1 MSVQDQQPTQI
12 SEKVTT
18 TLLDRMYNN
27 FVKIT
32 DWVMKGKESKYPM
45 PKALAWL
52 FDTTE
57 SNQSEVAELK
67 NLVGTLQ
74 QNLVKKELRI
84 AQLDTALQGVN
95 AALKQ
100 VVDAVNAQQQ
110 QAPATFAPQTQN
122 PVAPEPIVT
131 TPAPQPAPA
140 PVEVVDELVDLDDV
154 VSGNADLVVSGNAD
168 LVVSGNADLVTA
180 EAMSKAKGE
189 QVVAQT
195 APVVPHPATSPN
207 EQAIQVSAEAIGAG
221 NIDPASYQA
230 LDAEIGA
237 LLG

>member
-1 MSVQDQQPTQI
+1 MSIQDQQPTQV

-18 TLLDRMYNN
+18 ALLDRMYNN

-95 AALKQ
+95 TALKQ

-110 QAPATFAPQTQN
+110 APA
-122 PVAPEPIVT
+122 PIVT
-131 TPAPQPAPA
+131 TPAPEPTPA
-140 PVEVVDELVDLDDV
+140 PVEVVEELVDLDDV
-154 VSGNADLVVSGNAD
+154 VSD
-168 LVVSGNADLVTA
+168 NADLVT
-180 EAMSKAKGE
+180 GE

-207 EQAIQVSAEAIGAG
+207 EQAIQVSAEAIGVG

>member
-74 QNLVKKELRI
+74 QNLVEKELRI

-95 AALKQ
+95 TVLKQ
-100 VVDAVNAQQQ
+100 VVDAVNAQHQ
-110 QAPATFAPQTQN
+110 QAPA
-122 PVAPEPIVT
+122 PIVT
-131 TPAPQPAPA
+131 TPAPEPTPA
-140 PVEVVDELVDLDDV
+140 PVEVVEELVDLDDV
-154 VSGNADLVVSGNAD
+154 VSD
-168 LVVSGNADLVTA
+168 NADLVT
-180 EAMSKAKGE
+180 GE
-189 QVVAQT
+189 QVVA
-195 APVVPHPATSPN
+195 HPATSPN

-237 LLG
+237 LLSK

>member
-1 MSVQDQQPTQI
+1 MSIQDQQPTQI

-95 AALKQ
+95 TVLKQ
-100 VVDAVNAQQQ
+100 VVDAVNAQHQ
-110 QAPATFAPQTQN
+110 QAPE
-122 PVAPEPIVT
+122 PVVT

-140 PVEVVDELVDLDDV
+140 PVEVVEELVDLDEV
-154 VSGNADLVVSGNAD
+154 ISGNAD
-168 LVVSGNADLVTA
+168 LVVSGNADLVT
-180 EAMSKAKGE
+180 GE

-230 LDAEIGA
+230 LDAEISA

>member
-57 SNQSEVAELK
+57 SNANEVAELK
-67 NLVGTLQ
+67 QLITTLQ
-74 QNLVKKELRI
+74 QNLVEKELRI

-95 AALKQ
+95 TVLKQ
-100 VVDAVNAQQQ
+100 VVDAVNAQHQ

-140 PVEVVDELVDLDDV
+140 PVEVVEELVDLDDV
-154 VSGNADLVVSGNAD
+154 VSD
-168 LVVSGNADLVTA
+168 NADLVT
-180 EAMSKAKGE
+180 GE
-189 QVVAQT
+189 QVVA
-195 APVVPHPATSPN
+195 HPATSPN
-207 EQAIQVSAEAIGAG
+207 EQAIQASAEAIGAG

>member
-1 MSVQDQQPTQI
+1 MSEQNLSP
-12 SEKVTT
+12 KVTP

-32 DWVMKGKESKYPM
+32 DWVVKGKESKYPL

-57 SNQSEVAELK
+57 SNANEVVELK
-67 NLVGTLQ
+67 QLVTTLQNNLVQ
-74 QNLVKKELRI
+74 KEQRI
-84 AQLDTALQGVN
+84 TALDGALQNVN
-95 AALKQ
+95 ATLKQ
-100 VVDAVNAQQQ
+100 LVDLANAQHQ

-122 PVAPEPIVT
+122 PVVSEPVAPALQP
-131 TPAPQPAPA
+131 TPTPA

-154 VSGNADLVVSGNAD
+154 ASTEPSSGG
-168 LVVSGNADLVTA
+168 
-180 EAMSKAKGE
+180 MSAVPNTGE
-189 QVVAQT
+189 QSQNASLTPSTQV
-195 APVVPHPATSPN
+195 SPN
-207 EQAIQVSAEAIGAG
+207 EQAIQVSAAAVGAG

-237 LLG
+237 LLKK

>member
-1 MSVQDQQPTQI
+1 MTEQVQQPTQI

-67 NLVGTLQ
+67 SLVGTLQ
-74 QNLVKKELRI
+74 QNLVQKEQRI
-84 AQLDTALQGVN
+84 VQLDTALQGVN
-95 AALKQ
+95 AVLKQ
-100 VVDAVNAQQQ
+100 VVDAVNAQHQ

-122 PVAPEPIVT
+122 PVVSEPV
-131 TPAPQPAPA
+131 APQPAPTPA
-140 PVEVVDELVDLDDV
+140 PVVEVVEELVDLDDV
-154 VSGNADLVVSGNAD
+154 
-168 LVVSGNADLVTA
+168 T
-180 EAMSKAKGE
+180 GE

-195 APVVPHPATSPN
+195 APVAPQPAVSPN
-207 EQAIQVSAEAIGAG
+207 EQAIQVSAEAVGAG

-237 LLG
+237 LLAK

>member
-18 TLLDRMYNN
+18 ALLDRMYNN

-95 AALKQ
+95 TVLKQ
-100 VVDAVNAQQQ
+100 VVDAVNAQQ

-122 PVAPEPIVT
+122 PVVPEPVVT

-154 VSGNADLVVSGNAD
+154 VSGNADLVI
-168 LVVSGNADLVTA
+168 
-180 EAMSKAKGE
+180 GE

-195 APVVPHPATSPN
+195 APVVPHPTTSPN

-230 LDAEIGA
+230 LDAEINA

>member
-67 NLVGTLQ
+67 SLVGTLQ

-95 AALKQ
+95 TVLKQ

-110 QAPATFAPQTQN
+110 APA
-122 PVAPEPIVT
+122 PIVT

-140 PVEVVDELVDLDDV
+140 PVEVVEELVDLDDV
-154 VSGNADLVVSGNAD
+154 LSGNADLV
-168 LVVSGNADLVTA
+168 LSGNADLVT
-180 EAMSKAKGE
+180 GE

>member
-57 SNQSEVAELK
+57 SNANEVAELK
-67 NLVGTLQ
+67 QLITTLQ
-74 QNLVKKELRI
+74 QNLVEKELRI

-95 AALKQ
+95 TVLKQ
-100 VVDAVNAQQQ
+100 VVDAVNAQHQQ
-110 QAPATFAPQTQN
+110 
-122 PVAPEPIVT
+122 APEPIVT

-140 PVEVVDELVDLDDV
+140 PVEVVEELVDLDDV
-154 VSGNADLVVSGNAD
+154 VSD
-168 LVVSGNADLVTA
+168 NADLVT
-180 EAMSKAKGE
+180 GE

-237 LLG
+237 LLSK

>member
-1 MSVQDQQPTQI
+1 MSAQDQQPTQI
-12 SEKVTT
+12 SEKVTP

-74 QNLVKKELRI
+74 QNLVEKELRI

-95 AALKQ
+95 TVLKQ
-100 VVDAVNAQQQ
+100 VVDAVNAQHQQ
-110 QAPATFAPQTQN
+110 
-122 PVAPEPIVT
+122 APEPIVT

-140 PVEVVDELVDLDDV
+140 PVEVVEELVDLDDV
-154 VSGNADLVVSGNAD
+154 VSD
-168 LVVSGNADLVTA
+168 NADLVT
-180 EAMSKAKGE
+180 GE
-189 QVVAQT
+189 QVVA
-195 APVVPHPATSPN
+195 HPATSPN

>member
-18 TLLDRMYNN
+18 ALLDRMYNN

-110 QAPATFAPQTQN
+110 APATFAPQTQN
-122 PVAPEPIVT
+122 PVVPEPVVT

-154 VSGNADLVVSGNAD
+154 M
-168 LVVSGNADLVTA
+168 SGNADLVTA

-195 APVVPHPATSPN
+195 APVVPHPTTSPN

>member
-1 MSVQDQQPTQI
+1 MNEAQQPTQI

-110 QAPATFAPQTQN
+110 APATFAPQ
-122 PVAPEPIVT
+122 PIVT

-140 PVEVVDELVDLDDV
+140 PVEVIEELVDLDEV
-154 VSGNADLVVSGNAD
+154 V
-168 LVVSGNADLVTA
+168 T
-180 EAMSKAKGE
+180 GE

-195 APVVPHPATSPN
+195 APSAPQPAVSPN

>member
-74 QNLVKKELRI
+74 QNLVDKELRI

-95 AALKQ
+95 TVLKQ
-100 VVDAVNAQQQ
+100 VVDAVNAQHQQ
-110 QAPATFAPQTQN
+110 
-122 PVAPEPIVT
+122 APEPIVT

-140 PVEVVDELVDLDDV
+140 PVEVVEELVDLDDV
-154 VSGNADLVVSGNAD
+154 VSD
-168 LVVSGNADLVTA
+168 NADLVT
-180 EAMSKAKGE
+180 GE
-189 QVVAQT
+189 QVVA
-195 APVVPHPATSPN
+195 HPATSPN

-237 LLG
+237 LLSK

>member
-1 MSVQDQQPTQI
+1 MSEQNLSP
-12 SEKVTT
+12 KVTP

-32 DWVMKGKESKYPM
+32 DWVVKGKESKYPM
-45 PKALAWL
+45 PKALVWL

-67 NLVGTLQ
+67 SLITTLQ
-74 QNLVKKELRI
+74 SNLIEKEQRI
-84 AQLDTALQGVN
+84 TALDGALQNVN
-95 AALKQ
+95 STLKQ
-100 VVDAVNAQQQ
+100 LVDAVNAQHQ

-122 PVAPEPIVT
+122 PVASESVVT
-131 TPAPQPAPA
+131 APQPAPA
-140 PVEVVDELVDLDDV
+140 PVEVVEELVDLDDV
-154 VSGNADLVVSGNAD
+154 
-168 LVVSGNADLVTA
+168 T
-180 EAMSKAKGE
+180 GE

-195 APVVPHPATSPN
+195 APVAPQPAVSPN
-207 EQAIQVSAEAIGAG
+207 EQAIQVSAEAVGAG

-230 LDAEIGA
+230 LDAEISA

>member
-74 QNLVKKELRI
+74 QNLVDKELRI

-95 AALKQ
+95 TVLKQ
-100 VVDAVNAQQQ
+100 VVDAVNAQHQ
-110 QAPATFAPQTQN
+110 QAPA
-122 PVAPEPIVT
+122 PIVT

-140 PVEVVDELVDLDDV
+140 PVEVVEELVDLDDV
-154 VSGNADLVVSGNAD
+154 VSD
-168 LVVSGNADLVTA
+168 NADLVT
-180 EAMSKAKGE
+180 GE

>member
-74 QNLVKKELRI
+74 QNLVEKELRI

-95 AALKQ
+95 TVLKQ
-100 VVDAVNAQQQ
+100 VVDAVNAQHQQ
-110 QAPATFAPQTQN
+110 
-122 PVAPEPIVT
+122 APEPIVT

-140 PVEVVDELVDLDDV
+140 PVEVVEELVDLDDV
-154 VSGNADLVVSGNAD
+154 VSD
-168 LVVSGNADLVTA
+168 NADLVT
-180 EAMSKAKGE
+180 GE

>member
-1 MSVQDQQPTQI
+1 MSESVQAQQPTQI

-67 NLVGTLQ
+67 SLVGTLQ
-74 QNLVKKELRI
+74 QNLVQKELRI

-95 AALKQ
+95 TVLKQ
-100 VVDAVNAQQQ
+100 VVDAVNAQHQQ
-110 QAPATFAPQTQN
+110 
-122 PVAPEPIVT
+122 APEPIVT

-140 PVEVVDELVDLDDV
+140 PVEVVEELVDLDDV
-154 VSGNADLVVSGNAD
+154 VSD
-168 LVVSGNADLVTA
+168 NADLVT
-180 EAMSKAKGE
+180 GE
-189 QVVAQT
+189 QVVA
-195 APVVPHPATSPN
+195 HPATSPN

-237 LLG
+237 LLSK

>member
-57 SNQSEVAELK
+57 SNQSGVAELK

-74 QNLVKKELRI
+74 QNLVEKELRI

-95 AALKQ
+95 TVLKQ
-100 VVDAVNAQQQ
+100 VVDAVNAQHQQ
-110 QAPATFAPQTQN
+110 
-122 PVAPEPIVT
+122 APEPIVT

-140 PVEVVDELVDLDDV
+140 PVEVVEELVDLDDV
-154 VSGNADLVVSGNAD
+154 VSD
-168 LVVSGNADLVTA
+168 NADLVT
-180 EAMSKAKGE
+180 GE
-189 QVVAQT
+189 QVVA
-195 APVVPHPATSPN
+195 HPATSPN

-237 LLG
+237 LLSK

>member
-1 MSVQDQQPTQI
+1 
-12 SEKVTT
+12 
-18 TLLDRMYNN
+18 
-27 FVKIT
+27 
-32 DWVMKGKESKYPM
+32 M

-57 SNQSEVAELK
+57 SNQSELAELK

-74 QNLVKKELRI
+74 QNLVEKELRI

-95 AALKQ
+95 TVLKQ
-100 VVDAVNAQQQ
+100 VVDAVNAQHQQ
-110 QAPATFAPQTQN
+110 
-122 PVAPEPIVT
+122 APEPIVT

-140 PVEVVDELVDLDDV
+140 PVEVAEELVDLDEV
-154 VSGNADLVVSGNAD
+154 M
-168 LVVSGNADLVTA
+168 SGNADLVT
-180 EAMSKAKGE
+180 GE

-195 APVVPHPATSPN
+195 AASPN

-230 LDAEIGA
+230 LDAEINA

>member
-1 MSVQDQQPTQI
+1 MTEQVQQPIQPVVQAEPVRL

-32 DWVMKGKESKYPM
+32 DWVMKGKESKYAM

-57 SNQSEVAELK
+57 NNQAEVAELK
-67 NLVGTLQ
+67 QLVTTLQSNLVQ
-74 QNLVKKELRI
+74 KEQRI
-84 AQLDTALQGVN
+84 TQLDTALQGVN
-95 AALKQ
+95 TVLKQ
-100 VVDAVNAQQQ
+100 VVDAINAQHQ

-122 PVAPEPIVT
+122 PVVPEPVA
-131 TPAPQPAPA
+131 PAPQPAPA
-140 PVEVVDELVDLDDV
+140 LVEVTEELVDLDDV
-154 VSGNADLVVSGNAD
+154 TS
-168 LVVSGNADLVTA
+168 
-180 EAMSKAKGE
+180 E
-189 QVVAQT
+189 QVVVQT
-195 APVVPHPATSPN
+195 APVASQPAVSLN
-207 EQAIQVSAEAIGAG
+207 EQAIQVSAEAVGAG

-237 LLG
+237 LLGK

>member
-18 TLLDRMYNN
+18 PLLDRMYNN

-67 NLVGTLQ
+67 SLVVTLQ

-95 AALKQ
+95 TALKQ
-100 VVDAVNAQQQ
+100 VMDAVNAQHQQ
-110 QAPATFAPQTQN
+110 
-122 PVAPEPIVT
+122 APEPIVT
-131 TPAPQPAPA
+131 TPAPAPQPAPA
-140 PVEVVDELVDLDDV
+140 APVVDELVDLDDV
-154 VSGNADLVVSGNAD
+154 LSGNADP
-168 LVVSGNADLVTA
+168 VT
-180 EAMSKAKGE
+180 GE

-195 APVVPHPATSPN
+195 APVVPHPATSPH

>member
-1 MSVQDQQPTQI
+1 MTEQVQQPTQI

-32 DWVMKGKESKYPM
+32 DWVVKGKESKYPL

-67 NLVGTLQ
+67 SLVGTLQ
-74 QNLVKKELRI
+74 QNLVQKEQRI
-84 AQLDTALQGVN
+84 VQLDTALQGVN
-95 AALKQ
+95 AVLKQ
-100 VVDAVNAQQQ
+100 VVDAVNAQHQQ
-110 QAPATFAPQTQN
+110 DPATFAPQTQN
-122 PVAPEPIVT
+122 PVVSEPV
-131 TPAPQPAPA
+131 APQPAPTPA
-140 PVEVVDELVDLDDV
+140 PVVEVVEELVDLDDV
-154 VSGNADLVVSGNAD
+154 
-168 LVVSGNADLVTA
+168 T
-180 EAMSKAKGE
+180 GE

-195 APVVPHPATSPN
+195 APVAPQPAVSPN
-207 EQAIQVSAEAIGAG
+207 EQAIQVSAEAVGAG

-237 LLG
+237 LLSK

>member
-67 NLVGTLQ
+67 QLITTLQ
-74 QNLVKKELRI
+74 QNLVEKELRI

-95 AALKQ
+95 TVLKQ
-100 VVDAVNAQQQ
+100 VVDAVNAQHQQ
-110 QAPATFAPQTQN
+110 
-122 PVAPEPIVT
+122 APEPIVT

-140 PVEVVDELVDLDDV
+140 PVEVVEELVDLDDV
-154 VSGNADLVVSGNAD
+154 VSD
-168 LVVSGNADLVTA
+168 NADLVT
-180 EAMSKAKGE
+180 GE
-189 QVVAQT
+189 QVVA
-195 APVVPHPATSPN
+195 HPATSPN

-237 LLG
+237 LLSK

>member
-1 MSVQDQQPTQI
+1 
-12 SEKVTT
+12 
-18 TLLDRMYNN
+18 
-27 FVKIT
+27 
-32 DWVMKGKESKYPM
+32 M

-57 SNQSEVAELK
+57 SNQSQVAELK

-74 QNLVKKELRI
+74 QNLVEKELRI

-95 AALKQ
+95 TVLKQ
-100 VVDAVNAQQQ
+100 VVDAVNAQHQ
-110 QAPATFAPQTQN
+110 QAPA
-122 PVAPEPIVT
+122 PIVT

-140 PVEVVDELVDLDDV
+140 PVEVVEELVDLDDV
-154 VSGNADLVVSGNAD
+154 VSGNADLV
-168 LVVSGNADLVTA
+168 T
-180 EAMSKAKGE
+180 GE

>member
-1 MSVQDQQPTQI
+1 MTEQVQQPTQI

-18 TLLDRMYNN
+18 VLLDRMYNN

-57 SNQSEVAELK
+57 SNQAEVAELK
-67 NLVGTLQ
+67 SLVGTLQ
-74 QNLVKKELRI
+74 QNLVQKEQRI

-95 AALKQ
+95 AVLKQ

-110 QAPATFAPQTQN
+110 PPATFAPQTQDL
-122 PVAPEPIVT
+122 VVPEPVIT
-131 TPAPQPAPA
+131 TPAPTPT
-140 PVEVVDELVDLDDV
+140 PVPVVDELVDLDDV
-154 VSGNADLVVSGNAD
+154 VSGNADLV
-168 LVVSGNADLVTA
+168 T
-180 EAMSKAKGE
+180 GE
-189 QVVAQT
+189 Q
-195 APVVPHPATSPN
+195 PASPN
-207 EQAIQVSAEAIGAG
+207 EQAIQVSADAIGAG
-221 NIDPASYQA
+221 NIDPASYAA

-237 LLG
+237 LLANN

>member
-57 SNQSEVAELK
+57 SNQSQVAELK

-74 QNLVKKELRI
+74 QNLVEKEQRI
-84 AQLDTALQGVN
+84 TALDTALQGVN
-95 AALKQ
+95 AVLKQ
-100 VVDAVNAQQQ
+100 VVDAVNAQHQ

-122 PVAPEPIVT
+122 PVASEPVVT
-131 TPAPQPAPA
+131 APQPAPA
-140 PVEVVDELVDLDDV
+140 PVEVVEELVDLDDV
-154 VSGNADLVVSGNAD
+154 VSGNADLV
-168 LVVSGNADLVTA
+168 T
-180 EAMSKAKGE
+180 GE

>member
-74 QNLVKKELRI
+74 QNLVKKEQRI
-84 AQLDTALQGVN
+84 AQLETALQGVN
-95 AALKQ
+95 TVLKQ
-100 VVDAVNAQQQ
+100 VVDAVNAQHQQ
-110 QAPATFAPQTQN
+110 
-122 PVAPEPIVT
+122 APEPIVT
-131 TPAPQPAPA
+131 TPAPGPAPA
-140 PVEVVDELVDLDDV
+140 PVEVVEELVDLDDI
-154 VSGNADLVVSGNAD
+154 
-168 LVVSGNADLVTA
+168 VSGNADLVT
-180 EAMSKAKGE
+180 GE
-189 QVVAQT
+189 QVVA
-195 APVVPHPATSPN
+195 HPATSPN

>member
-67 NLVGTLQ
+67 NLIGTLQ

-95 AALKQ
+95 TALKQ
-100 VVDAVNAQQQ
+100 VVDAVNAQHQ

-122 PVAPEPIVT
+122 PVASEPVVT
-131 TPAPQPAPA
+131 APQPAPA
-140 PVEVVDELVDLDDV
+140 PVEVVEELVDLDDV
-154 VSGNADLVVSGNAD
+154 VSGNADLV
-168 LVVSGNADLVTA
+168 T
-180 EAMSKAKGE
+180 GE

>member
-67 NLVGTLQ
+67 NLIGTLQ
-74 QNLVKKELRI
+74 QNLVEKELRI

-95 AALKQ
+95 TVLKQ
-100 VVDAVNAQQQ
+100 VVDAVNAQHQ
-110 QAPATFAPQTQN
+110 QAPA
-122 PVAPEPIVT
+122 PIVT

-140 PVEVVDELVDLDDV
+140 PVEVVEELVDLDDV
-154 VSGNADLVVSGNAD
+154 VSD
-168 LVVSGNADLVTA
+168 NADLVT
-180 EAMSKAKGE
+180 GE

-237 LLG
+237 LLSK

>member
-1 MSVQDQQPTQI
+1 MSIQDQQPTQI

-57 SNQSEVAELK
+57 SNANEVAELK
-67 NLVGTLQ
+67 QLITTLQ
-74 QNLVKKELRI
+74 QNLVEKELRI

-95 AALKQ
+95 TVLKQ
-100 VVDAVNAQQQ
+100 VVDAVNAQHQ

-140 PVEVVDELVDLDDV
+140 PVEVVEELVDLDDV
-154 VSGNADLVVSGNAD
+154 VSD
-168 LVVSGNADLVTA
+168 NADLVT
-180 EAMSKAKGE
+180 GE
-189 QVVAQT
+189 QVVA
-195 APVVPHPATSPN
+195 HPATSPN

>member
-1 MSVQDQQPTQI
+1 MTEQVQQPTQI

-32 DWVMKGKESKYPM
+32 DWVVKGKESKYPL

-67 NLVGTLQ
+67 SLVGTLQ
-74 QNLVKKELRI
+74 QNLVQKEQRI
-84 AQLDTALQGVN
+84 VQLDTALQGVN
-95 AALKQ
+95 AVLKQ
-100 VVDAVNAQQQ
+100 VVDAVNAQHQ

-122 PVAPEPIVT
+122 PVVSEPV
-131 TPAPQPAPA
+131 APQPAPTPA
-140 PVEVVDELVDLDDV
+140 PVVEVVEELVDLDDV
-154 VSGNADLVVSGNAD
+154 
-168 LVVSGNADLVTA
+168 T
-180 EAMSKAKGE
+180 GE

-195 APVVPHPATSPN
+195 APVAPQPAVSPN
-207 EQAIQVSAEAIGAG
+207 EQAIQVSAEAVGAG
-221 NIDPASYQA
+221 NIDPASDQA

-237 LLG
+237 LLAK